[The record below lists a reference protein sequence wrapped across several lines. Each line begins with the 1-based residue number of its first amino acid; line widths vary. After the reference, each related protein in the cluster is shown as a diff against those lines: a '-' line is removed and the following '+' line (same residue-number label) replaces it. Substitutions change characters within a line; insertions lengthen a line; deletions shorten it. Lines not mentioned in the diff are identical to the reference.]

1 MEDQCVVLKG
11 GRTAKINRTRNQEK
25 GGKAMQNMI
34 WWLKDRFCCLRN
46 ERGAETAEW
55 IVMVALIAV
64 VAFFIYGADSSLSQG
79 LQQAVCQIVG
89 AIAPSVTCP

>member
-1 MEDQCVVLKG
+1 
-11 GRTAKINRTRNQEK
+11 
-25 GGKAMQNMI
+25 MQSMI

-55 IVMVALIAV
+55 IIMVALIAV
-64 VAFFIYGADSSLSQG
+64 VAFLIYGADSSLSQG

-89 AIAPSVTCP
+89 TIAPGVACP